1 MMGEELETGE
11 GWRRIGD
18 GQVIRKCERQA
29 SDEGEQEA
37 GEWWGRARDRRM
49 MGKGDRQ
56 ATNLVCQGPANVR
69 YVDCLAG
76 IVGCV

>member
-1 MMGEELETGE
+1 M
-11 GWRRIGD
+11 
-18 GQVIRKCERQA
+18 RKSEREVRGQA

-69 YVDCLAG
+69 YLDFFEG